1 MDQRAGLSAMG
12 NVSYLT
18 FVVLGVAVPGATSL
32 VVSLDV
38 PAEPD
43 PFVTTEIDELGPT
56 TGAGLFVVDG
66 VTTGLIVR
74 MGVSDKNPPVG
85 PPARI

>member
-1 MDQRAGLSAMG
+1 MLSARG
-12 NVSYLT
+12 YVSYLT
-18 FVVLGVAVPGATSL
+18 FVVLGVAVPGATPL

-56 TGAGLFVVDG
+56 TGAGVFVVDG

-74 MGVSDKNPPVG
+74 MGVSDADPPERSPV
-85 PPARI
+85 RM